1 MRKINDRIYLGMI
14 SGATGLVALSLIDLI
29 SSKMRI
35 SQRSYRTTASG
46 VWVSSRREAE
56 KWSGQLL
63 GVMMNIGLSMV
74 GGVSVVKI
82 LTTFG
87 RDKLLPKGLFFGIT
101 FGSIITAML
110 SGFANNKVKPKDAIS
125 NLSYVLSHAAFG
137 LVSFFTAA
145 KLGDDSLFD
154 APPQNDYINPTNQT
168 SEQINMSKSNNVQPV
183 YSDVNPNKIEG
194 TSKFIM

>member
-14 SGATGLVALSLIDLI
+14 SGAAGLVALTLIDVV
-29 SSKMRI
+29 SSKMGI
-35 SQRSYRTTASG
+35 SQRSYRTTAG

-82 LTTFG
+82 LTRYG
-87 RDKLLPKGLFFGIT
+87 RDKLVPKGLFFGIT
-101 FGSIITAML
+101 FGSVITAMV
-110 SGFANNKVKPKDAIS
+110 SGFAKNKVKPKDAIS
-125 NLSYVLSHAAFG
+125 NLSYYLSHAAFG
-137 LVSFFTAA
+137 LVSIFTAA

-154 APPQNDYINPTNQT
+154 AQPQNDYIKPTNKT
-168 SEQINMSKSNNVQPV
+168 SEQINGSKRNNVQPI
-183 YSDVNPNKIEG
+183 YSGVNPNLEE
-194 TSKFIM
+194 TTLTM